1 MFQRIIIIILL
12 ICRFLAA
19 SFGISAGQDRDT
31 DVSAQLCAVLEYLR
45 ESAADADDI
54 SKLGE
59 WTVIALRTGGMPDSG
74 LNDRYLAY
82 ITEKVRAEAPG
93 KSPLG
98 ALDEHK
104 PTENARIVLALS
116 AIGADPADIG
126 GYDLTAPLCDVDW
139 VCSGTVNG
147 PVFALLALNAS
158 GAGDA
163 DTRNK
168 LADYILECRL
178 SDGGWALSGKRAD
191 PDVTAMALQA
201 LAVCSDRPDVVSAAH
216 SAIDALAR
224 LQHENGGYLSYG
236 RENSES
242 ASQVIIA
249 LCAWGIDPRTDSR
262 FIRNGRSLFDVL
274 MEYRAPDGGFCDVPE
289 QGTSPSRMASEQA
302 ALALAALEKLGQGGG
317 ALYSF
322 VK

>member
-1 MFQRIIIIILL
+1 MLYRIIAIILV
-12 ICRFLAA
+12 IFRFLTA
-19 SFGISAGQDRDT
+19 SCVLPHTPSHKT
-31 DVSAQLCAVLEYLR
+31 DVTEELNATLEYIR
-45 ESAADADDI
+45 NNAYVAGDI

-59 WTVIALRTGGMPDSG
+59 WTVIALRAGGMPDND

-82 ITEKVRAEAPG
+82 ITERVRAEAPG

-104 PTENARIVLALS
+104 PTENARIVMALS

-126 GYDLTAPLCDVDW
+126 GYDLIAPLCDVDW
-139 VCSGTVNG
+139 VSSGTLNG

-163 DTRNK
+163 DTRNR
-168 LADYILECRL
+168 LADYILECQL

-201 LAVCSDRPDVVSAAH
+201 LAACADRPDAVSAAH
-216 SAIDALAR
+216 SAIDALAQ
-224 LQHENGGYLSYG
+224 LQQENGGYLSYG

-262 FIRNGRSLFDVL
+262 FIKNGRSLFDVL

-302 ALALAALEKLGQGGG
+302 ALALAALERLDWGGG